1 MRGRRDNSRATSED
15 SNETLGS
22 KRRRK
27 STDQQTH
34 KQVYIT
40 EVDQFK
46 NKSENRQCCCY
57 MHKKSITNKLQKD
70 ITNFSWRK
78 PNAQSKLQPVAL
90 IGHRKNPNSWFY

>member
-1 MRGRRDNSRATSED
+1 
-15 SNETLGS
+15 
-22 KRRRK
+22 
-27 STDQQTH
+27 
-34 KQVYIT
+34 
-40 EVDQFK
+40 
-46 NKSENRQCCCY
+46 